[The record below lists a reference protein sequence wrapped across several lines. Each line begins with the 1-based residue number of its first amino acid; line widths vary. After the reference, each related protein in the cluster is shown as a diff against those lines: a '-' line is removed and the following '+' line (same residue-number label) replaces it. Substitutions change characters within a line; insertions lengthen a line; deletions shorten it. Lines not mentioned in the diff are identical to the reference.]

1 MGNMQDTKK
10 KLQFSWEVSL
20 MGNPEILRN
29 IKSVKNNKEKN
40 LVILSITSFPTT
52 VQDEP

>member
-10 KLQFSWEVSL
+10 KLQLSWEVSL

-29 IKSVKNNKEKN
+29 IKSVENNKEKN

-52 VQDEP
+52 VQDEA